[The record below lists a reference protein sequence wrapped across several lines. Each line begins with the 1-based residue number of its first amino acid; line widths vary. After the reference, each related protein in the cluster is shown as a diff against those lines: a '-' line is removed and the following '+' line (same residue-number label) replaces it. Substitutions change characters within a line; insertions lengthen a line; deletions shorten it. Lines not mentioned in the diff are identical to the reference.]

1 MILETVVV
9 IHENRSTTHIKFNL
23 SQGHRLQKLSH
34 DMKSR
39 ELLNSKGK
47 ILTLVSQKTK
57 NKKEMKEGRGGG
69 VGRRKKE
76 REKKR
81 KPLRLTHFH
90 TFHLY
95 PTPSSNVQMLRDV
108 FKKEYGVTHLVTRG
122 KSVSPF
128 VERGC
133 HDYIRPG
140 GQCLCSLTLD
150 LKQIPYLNFKDP
162 KILVPI

>member
-57 NKKEMKEGRGGG
+57 NKKEMKEGREGGWDG
-69 VGRRKKE
+69 GRKGK
-76 REKKR
+76 EKK
-81 KPLRLTHFH
+81 
-90 TFHLY
+90 
-95 PTPSSNVQMLRDV
+95 TP
-108 FKKEYGVTHLVTRG
+108 
-122 KSVSPF
+122 
-128 VERGC
+128 
-133 HDYIRPG
+133 
-140 GQCLCSLTLD
+140 
-150 LKQIPYLNFKDP
+150 
-162 KILVPI
+162 

>member
-69 VGRRKKE
+69 WDGGRKKG
-76 REKKR
+76 KR
-81 KPLRLTHFH
+81 KENPLGSHISIHSTYTPPPPPMFKCWEMSLRKNMELLILLLVGSQSHHLLREAVMT
-90 TFHLY
+90 TF
-95 PTPSSNVQMLRDV
+95 VQ
-108 FKKEYGVTHLVTRG
+108 GG
-122 KSVSPF
+122 SVYA
-128 VERGC
+128 R
-133 HDYIRPG
+133 
-140 GQCLCSLTLD
+140 SL
-150 LKQIPYLNFKDP
+150 
-162 KILVPI
+162 